1 MTNTSSTSIRLTLR
15 QFERGDGGSS
25 FEFIWGV
32 VVVAMMVMFIAAV
45 TIIRPTQLPVWIAAR
60 ECARNASATID
71 SARGVSQGQE
81 AGSRSLIGNY
91 LAGATPSV
99 SVTRHDGI
107 QGGLTTCVVNY
118 TVTAVDN
125 IPLVGGIF
133 AASPARQVRAEV
145 TMEIDPHKAFW
156 KSQ

>member
-1 MTNTSSTSIRLTLR
+1 MKRYTPSSVRFTLR
-15 QFERGDGGSS
+15 LFERGDGGSS

-32 VVVAMMVMFIAAV
+32 VVIAMMVMFIAAV

-60 ECARNASATID
+60 ECARNASATVD
-71 SARGVSQGQE
+71 VARGISQGQE
-81 AGSRSLIGNY
+81 AGNRSMIGNY
-91 LAGATPSV
+91 LGGATPSV
-99 SVTRHDGI
+99 SVTRHDGVH
-107 QGGLTTCVVNY
+107 GGLATCVVNY